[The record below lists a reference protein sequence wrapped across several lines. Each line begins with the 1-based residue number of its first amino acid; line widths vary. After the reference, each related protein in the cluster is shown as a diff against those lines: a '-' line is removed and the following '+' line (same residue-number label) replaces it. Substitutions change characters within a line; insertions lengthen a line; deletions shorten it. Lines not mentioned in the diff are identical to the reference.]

1 LASARPVCDPASVP
15 VELATHVDA
24 YLDHLRV
31 ERGLSRNTLEAY
43 AADLRKFSAFAESS
57 LLKRGGLDELDA
69 GDVASF
75 MVKLSKEGLSA
86 RSSARH
92 LSAVKGFLRFLV
104 KERTIETDPTVLVD
118 SPKLARKLPVFLT
131 SAEIDALLSTP
142 NRDTPRGL
150 RDAAMMML
158 MYAAGLRVSELV
170 SLRLGDLDLSRGTVT
185 PLGKGNKRR
194 IVPIADVAVDLVKRY
209 LTEVRPGAIDEK
221 KKKTDVLFVSPRGGA
236 LTRMGF
242 WKILRGHM
250 LGAGIAK
257 KISPHKLRHSFATHL
272 VAHGADLRAV
282 QTMLGHANIA
292 TTEIYTHVARD
303 HVRRAHAEAHPRGR

>member
-1 LASARPVCDPASVP
+1 

-43 AADLRKFSAFAESS
+43 AADLRKFASYAETS
-57 LLKRGGLDELDA
+57 LAKRGGLEELDG
-69 GDVASF
+69 GDIASF
-75 MVKLSKEGLSA
+75 MVKLSKEGLAA

-104 KERTIETDPTVLVD
+104 RERTIETDPTALVD
-118 SPKLARKLPVFLT
+118 GPKLARKLPVFLT
-131 SAEIDALLSTP
+131 TSEIDALLGAP
-142 NRDTPRGL
+142 NRETPRGL

-185 PLGKGNKRR
+185 PLGKGSKRR

-209 LTEVRPGAIDEK
+209 LTEVRPSAVDK